1 MKRIATPRRA
11 KKRLKSSQDIADF
24 AVGVLEDLK
33 GEKIEVLDVR
43 HLTSIMDIM
52 IVASGRS
59 DRHVR
64 ALAETLIE
72 RSRERGIALLGSE
85 GQEGGE
91 WVLVDLADVVVHVM
105 LPRARTFYEIEK
117 LWDISAAGDSE
128 AAER

>member
-1 MKRIATPRRA
+1 MEQQRRTERSSAEIAA
-11 KKRLKSSQDIADF
+11 F
-24 AVGVLEDLK
+24 AVAVLDDLK
-33 GEKIEVLDVR
+33 AQDVRQLDVR

-64 ALAETLIE
+64 ALADLLVE
-72 RSRERGIALLGSE
+72 RCKEARIPLLGVE

-105 LPRARTFYEIEK
+105 LPRSRAFYEIEK
-117 LWDISAAGDSE
+117 LWDISPPDSE
-128 AAER
+128 AVLR